1 MVEIFGAA
9 FALLLILFL
18 FINLF
23 AEAQLRAITE
33 SSIEE
38 SVYKIDWER
47 GAAGYIVLAFPDRL
61 QIIEN
66 QKVSMTTEIK
76 NSCRRSEFFEYAQH
90 VYDQKNTQLIFAVVE
105 GGVRTMKEARD
116 CLMRTWP
123 RRRISIGWIIANSD
137 FLQAVRLE
145 DLPERIQRSLDEGR

>member
-23 AEAQLRAITE
+23 VEAQLRALTE
-33 SSIEE
+33 NSVEE

-66 QKVSMTTEIK
+66 KEISFTSDIK
-76 NSCRRSEFFEYAQH
+76 QSCAQTNFFKYAQQ
-90 VYDQKNTQLIFAVVE
+90 VYDKRYPANLCHCRWRSKHYE
-105 GGVRTMKEARD
+105 GIKRLPYEDVAAQ
-116 CLMRTWP
+116 
-123 RRRISIGWIIANSD
+123 AN
-137 FLQAVRLE
+137 
-145 DLPERIQRSLDEGR
+145 IYWLDSCK

>member
-9 FALLLILFL
+9 FALLLIFFL

-23 AEAQLRAITE
+23 AEAQLRALTE

-66 QKVSMTTEIK
+66 KEISFTPDIRK
-76 NSCRRSEFFEYAQH
+76 SCSETKFFEYAKR
-90 VYDQKNTQLIFAVVE
+90 VYEKQQTQLIFAIVE
-105 GGVRTMKEARD
+105 GGVSTMKEARD
-116 CLMRTWP
+116 CLKRMWP
-123 RRRISIGWIIANSD
+123 RRRISIGWIVANSD
-137 FLQAVRLE
+137 FLKAVRLE
-145 DLPERIQRSLDEGR
+145 DLPERIRRSLDDKK

>member
-23 AEAQLRAITE
+23 AEAQLRALTE
-33 SSIEE
+33 SSVEE

-47 GAAGYIVLAFPDRL
+47 GAAGYIVLAFPDRV

-66 QKVSMTTEIK
+66 KEVSFTSDVK
-76 NSCRRSEFFEYAQH
+76 KSCAKTKFFNYAQQ
-90 VYDQKNTQLIFAVVE
+90 VYNKKDTQLIFAIVN
-105 GGVRTMKEARD
+105 GGVNTMKEARD
-116 CLMRTWP
+116 CLMRMWP
-123 RRRISIGWIIANSD
+123 NRRVSIGWIVANDD

-145 DLPERIQRSLDEGR
+145 DIPHRIRRSLDEKP

>member
-23 AEAQLRAITE
+23 VEAQLRALTE
-33 SSIEE
+33 NSVEE

-66 QKVSMTTEIK
+66 KEVSLTSDIK
-76 NSCRRSEFFEYAQH
+76 KSCGQTNFFKYAQQ
-90 VYDQKNTQLIFAVVE
+90 VYDKKDTQLIFAIVD
-105 GGVRTMKEARD
+105 GGVRTMKESRD
-116 CLMRTWP
+116 CLMRMWP
-123 RRRISIGWIIANSD
+123 RKRISIGWIVANED
-137 FLQAVRLE
+137 FLKAVRLE
-145 DLPERIQRSLDEGR
+145 DIPYRIRRSLDEKL

>member
-23 AEAQLRAITE
+23 AEAQLRALTE
-33 SSIEE
+33 SSVEE

-66 QKVSMTTEIK
+66 KEVSRTVEIRNFCAK
-76 NSCRRSEFFEYAQH
+76 SKFFEYANR
-90 VYDQKNTQLIFAVVE
+90 VYNEQNTQLIFAIVE
-105 GGVRTMKEARD
+105 GGVNTMKEARD
-116 CLMRTWP
+116 CLMRMWP
-123 RRRISIGWIIANSD
+123 KRRISIGWIIANSD
-137 FLQAVRLE
+137 FLQAVRLQ
-145 DLPERIQRSLDEGR
+145 DLPSRIERSLDENK